1 MADSPCAM
9 PDQTQAINVR
19 GVGGLQGADEWH
31 VPPPAARGRSR
42 LPLVPSPLTQLPA
55 CSIRADPFSA
65 FHSLATARMEIEQ
78 EEETPRA
85 NKFARQGP
93 PAAASFL
100 DEHTR
105 PYRAPV
111 MCYCTALG
119 TLPVPY
125 SRLTAC
131 PLLSHVLFSLTRARA
146 ALPED
151 KTRTDRKA
159 RDQHTSNTRH
169 RAQGATRPR
178 PHHGPCSV
186 RPVCAMPRAI
196 LIQQRGPSVR
206 PLRPSAASVLERSTK
221 DNGMLPTDIF
231 SHPPPSSIS
240 TPQPKR
246 TNDIRGNVSVCA
258 HVCPVE

>member
-1 MADSPCAM
+1 MCHAR
-9 PDQTQAINVR
+9 PDASNNVR

-105 PYRAPV
+105 PYGAPV

-131 PLLSHVLFSLTRARA
+131 PLLSHVLFSLTQAQA

-159 RDQHTSNTRH
+159 HETNTRPTRGTGH
-169 RAQGATRPR
+169 RRNTPTATPR
-178 PHHGPCSV
+178 PMQCAPCVCDAPCHPHSTTWSV
-186 RPVCAMPRAI
+186 
-196 LIQQRGPSVR
+196 
-206 PLRPSAASVLERSTK
+206 RPSAASVLERSTK

-231 SHPPPSSIS
+231 SHPPPLLNPHTS
-240 TPQPKR
+240 TQENKR
-246 TNDIRGNVSVCA
+246 Y
-258 HVCPVE
+258 